1 MAKQIEGVSEKIEKC
16 AREEFLKNG
25 YTDAS
30 LRTIASEAGTTTG
43 SIYSRYGDKEG
54 LFSAIVE
61 PAANEFIEKFRSIQ
75 EEFHSILWN
84 LTDRQNRW
92 RISPWMECSGWL
104 NICMS
109 I

>member
-43 SIYSRYGDKEG
+43 SIYS
-54 LFSAIVE
+54 
-61 PAANEFIEKFRSIQ
+61 
-75 EEFHSILWN
+75 
-84 LTDRQNRW
+84 
-92 RISPWMECSGWL
+92 
-104 NICMS
+104 
-109 I
+109 

>member
-54 LFSAIVE
+54 LF
-61 PAANEFIEKFRSIQ
+61 FC
-75 EEFHSILWN
+75 
-84 LTDRQNRW
+84 NR
-92 RISPWMECSGWL
+92 
-104 NICMS
+104 
-109 I
+109 